1 MLKKSKRFQ
10 PLERIAAN
18 KELASAKE
26 LGAANNNLIIQQNK
40 LKNLIQYRQE
50 YVDSFKQ
57 QGQKGMDGSQLH
69 TYQNF
74 LGNIDNALRQQH
86 ELIAVAEQACEK
98 QKSDWRTQHS
108 KTKIMNNV
116 IDKYKVD
123 EQQQKNKQEQKD
135 NDERNSRTHQ
145 SNTEK

>member
-1 MLKKSKRFQ
+1 MKKSKRFQ

-40 LKNLIQYRQE
+40 LNNLIQYRQE
-50 YVDSFKQ
+50 YVDSFKL

-74 LGNIDNALRQQH
+74 LNNIDSAVVQQH
-86 ELIAVAEQACEK
+86 GLIAAAEDACEK
-98 QKSDWRTQHS
+98 QKRDWRTQHT

-123 EQQQKNKQEQKD
+123 EQHHKNKQEQKD
-135 NDERNSRTHQ
+135 NDERNSRSHQ